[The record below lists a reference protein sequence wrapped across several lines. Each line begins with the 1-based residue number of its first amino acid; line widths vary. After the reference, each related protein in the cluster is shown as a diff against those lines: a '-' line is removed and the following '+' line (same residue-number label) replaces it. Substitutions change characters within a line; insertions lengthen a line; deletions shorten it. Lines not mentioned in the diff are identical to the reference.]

1 MHLSM
6 MHPATPNSKALEAS
20 LPSHPVD
27 ESTIT
32 VLRDF
37 VGAASHLF
45 HGAQESA
52 SSGPDGLSLTEV
64 AAIMVAGKTPDST
77 KSCSSTHSK

>member
-1 MHLSM
+1 MMHLLRQTQKLLGIA
-6 MHPATPNSKALEAS
+6 PFDT
-20 LPSHPVD
+20 PVD
-27 ESTIT
+27 ESTISI
-32 VLRDF
+32 LRDF
-37 VGAASHLF
+37 FGAASRMF

-64 AAIMVAGKTPDST
+64 AAIMVAGSAPDST